1 MSADKLAFIR
11 QHCPIVVFHESEQ
24 FFPCSV
30 SHLLKDS
37 TLIQRRRDDPT
48 GAHEFHVGDA
58 TLEELASYCNS
69 DQQEHFVEI
78 SPTQY
83 AGHTPNEGLI
93 HAPVY
98 VAIVEVEESFVD
110 VYYIFLYAYQGSQTF
125 RCTPPIAKHFNC
137 IAHEYGRHQGDVE
150 HFIVRTDTSFSKV
163 LSVAYEAHG
172 EQAWYF
178 PGDYPLQD
186 GHPLV
191 YASLLNHAHYFLAQ
205 PTRVPTY
212 TEEIGRPVRQ
222 AWFITHQAHQCV
234 EAIDIIHQSP
244 KSAVWKPFTTEENLV
259 LVSAN
264 NPASQWV
271 RYNGQFGK
279 CLGKPAF
286 THATEVWG
294 APFGIGRRAIV
305 STIAAGAAKMREF
318 GHGAPTSAL
327 GARHYIQRPKIADWK
342 HIHVFAA
349 QDVVLSANPADLSG
363 PLIMA
368 RMKPGDPYQMWYQDF
383 WNQFGCS
390 TSTWSIGPLG
400 ETCHTKSQ
408 AFVLINKAT
417 MQLVWA
423 GEQGQPLTLADYAMG
438 KDADL
443 TRRCTLFD
451 QGTDEQQVAGDDF
464 RAIRPTYNHKLNWT
478 AGHSTFELSL
488 SDADTSPCEVL
499 ASAWEQAD
507 EQKWKIVPASYQPPA
522 LAKNTVERQ
531 RLFSIRVRRRDSR
544 FGLSL
549 EEGRLVLRLVLP
561 GSPEQ
566 SWKVEQTGFGSSVKI
581 INADTRTA
589 LRSCGMDEAVRD
601 TVLADTSPSAR
612 WNLVACEGNWVACSP
627 SSDDTENLN
636 AWGGDIHDG
645 CEVHTF
651 AWKGKHDRHNMMWG
665 FFPLDDPLEAVNPCL

>member
-222 AWFITHQAHQCV
+222 AWFITHQVISDFSSQAHQCV

-478 AGHSTFELSL
+478 AVTL
-488 SDADTSPCEVL
+488 
-499 ASAWEQAD
+499 Q
-507 EQKWKIVPASYQPPA
+507 
-522 LAKNTVERQ
+522 
-531 RLFSIRVRRRDSR
+531 
-544 FGLSL
+544 
-549 EEGRLVLRLVLP
+549 
-561 GSPEQ
+561 
-566 SWKVEQTGFGSSVKI
+566 VEQTGFGSSVKI

-645 CEVHTF
+645 CELWNFSVRPSQEV
-651 AWKGKHDRHNMMWG
+651 K
-665 FFPLDDPLEAVNPCL
+665 L